1 MWATSSVRRP
11 AHRRPS
17 DVTVRTRLTTVYAL
31 AMALTLALAGGV
43 IWFQLRSALRS
54 SLDQALESRA
64 TAALNATENQGEVGI
79 QEGDATTPPG
89 VFVGIFDGSGR
100 LIDATAGAPTGL
112 RPPPAGTTSAEIT
125 LGSTRYAIHAIK
137 GDEVRVVAG
146 SGLGSLTATLDRL
159 AGSLVLVGGG
169 AALISLLGGWWL
181 AGRALRPVALMTA
194 EAAQIGA
201 AGIERRLPV
210 PTQRD
215 ELQAL
220 AVTLNR
226 MLERVADA
234 LRRQRTFVAAASHDL
249 RTPIALLQA
258 ELDLA
263 EDERTT
269 VPELRAAVRAAH
281 ADAIRLGELAAA
293 LLDLATV
300 DADGRALVRSRVRTD
315 LLLDSVV
322 RRVETLARLH
332 GVRVIAS
339 ASARLVRIDRVR
351 IEQAVTNMVTNAI
364 THGPTGS
371 EVEIVARVDPDPKPG
386 PHETATLL
394 CIEVLDR
401 GPGIPGE
408 MADRLFL
415 PFQRGPNPKGP
426 GAGLGLATAAAAV
439 RAHHGCV
446 GFDPRRDGGTR
457 FWLKVPA

>member
-1 MWATSSVRRP
+1 M
-11 AHRRPS
+11 
-17 DVTVRTRLTTVYAL
+17 TVRARLTAVYAA
-31 AMALTLALAGGV
+31 AMILTLVLAGGV
-43 IWFQLRSALRS
+43 VWVHLRSALRS

-64 TAALNATENQGEVGI
+64 AAAVTASENQGQVGI
-79 QEGDATTPPG
+79 QEGDVTTPPG
-89 VFVGIFDGSGR
+89 VFVAIFDADGR
-100 LIDATAGAPTGL
+100 LVDATAGAPSGL
-112 RPPPAGTTSAEIT
+112 GLPPGGTAAADIAVGAAT
-125 LGSTRYAIHAIK
+125 YALHVVS
-137 GDEVRVVAG
+137 GDDGVRVVAG
-146 SGLGSLTATLDRL
+146 SSLTSLTATLDGL
-159 AGSLVLVGGG
+159 ARSLLLVGGG
-169 AALISLLGGWWL
+169 GALASLVGGWWL
-181 AGRALRPVALMTA
+181 AGRALRPVAVITA

-201 AGIERRLPV
+201 ADIERRLPV
-210 PTQRD
+210 PPQRD
-215 ELQAL
+215 ELHAL
-220 AVTLNR
+220 AVTLNG

-249 RTPIALLQA
+249 RTPIAALQA

-263 EDERTT
+263 EDDRTT
-269 VPELRAAVRAAH
+269 AAELRAAVRAAH
-281 ADAIRLGELAAA
+281 ADAVRLGELAAA
-293 LLDLATV
+293 LLDLAAV

-439 RAHHGCV
+439 RAHHGFV
-446 GFDPRRDGGTR
+446 GFDPRSDGGTR